1 MMGAVADLH
10 ELYPGQSADFLSEAR
25 RAFGFLEE
33 QGFELREADPQFL
46 EWESPEA
53 IVVVGLRPGP
63 DGAYRGVH
71 AGLAPAGERDD
82 ERYLPLFR
90 IEELR
95 PPPDDAPFK
104 PLRQAR
110 LPARDRDEMRAS
122 LARLAEL
129 LRTQFAE
136 PLASGREGLRALQ
149 QESRRR
155 GAEAAQ
161 KVREYDLRKEAH
173 EAFDARDY
181 ARATMLYEAAGDDLR
196 PAERKRLDIARRRA
210 GLG

>member
-1 MMGAVADLH
+1 MCAVADFH

-25 RAFGFLEE
+25 QAFGFLEE
-33 QGFELREADPQFL
+33 QGFELREADPKFL

-53 IVVVGLRPGP
+53 IVIVGLRPGP
-63 DGAYRGVH
+63 DGAYRGVQ
-71 AGLAPAGERDD
+71 AALAPTGERDA
-82 ERYLPLFR
+82 ERYLSLYVIEQLRPAPDDPPFRPLGQALLPAGDR
-90 IEELR
+90 EEL
-95 PPPDDAPFK
+95 
-104 PLRQAR
+104 
-110 LPARDRDEMRAS
+110 RAS
-122 LARLAEL
+122 LARIAEL

-155 GAEAAQ
+155 ITAAAQ
-161 KVREYDLRKEAH
+161 RMREDDLRKEAR
-173 EAFDARDY
+173 EAFDAGDY